1 MLCIQSQKD
10 MKQLF
15 AKMTRAVHTE
25 INTHDT
31 SSKCTSRT
39 QLKLECPSPRGKQ
52 QNGSLSYEGE
62 KQFKE
67 IYIRKDF
74 HLWLGFGQTF

>member
-1 MLCIQSQKD
+1 MARRRFYLVVGLY
-10 MKQLF
+10 MKSERYETTLF
-15 AKMTRAVHTE
+15 AKMTRAMHTE
-25 INTHDT
+25 INTHDS

-39 QLKLECPSPRGKQ
+39 QLKLEYLSPRGKQ

-67 IYIRKDF
+67 IYI
-74 HLWLGFGQTF
+74 